1 VSGRSILRSASGRFE
16 EIPIDEERD
25 TATLALGLVNTA
37 GALRAFFSLE
47 PRGQWG
53 AELVDPARRRTLF
66 GEIALAG
73 ELLERILTL
82 AEDIASTASSGEDLR
97 RVHSEIRALLI
108 RADKDVEQATTTRSS
123 NRRDRERRRP
133 RRGAVSV

>member
-1 VSGRSILRSASGRFE
+1 MNEGRSILVPSASGAFE
-16 EIPIDEERD
+16 EIPINEERD

-37 GALRAFFSLE
+37 RSLHAFFSLE

-53 AELVDPARRRTLF
+53 AELVDPAKRSALF

-82 AEDIASTASSGEDLR
+82 AEDIASAASCGEDLR
-97 RVHSEIRALLI
+97 RFHSEIRALLI
-108 RADKDVEQATTTRSS
+108 RANAAATPPTRT
-123 NRRDRERRRP
+123 RQLPRP
-133 RRGAVSV
+133 RRAPGGVAV